1 MKGMCILQS
10 FFKYSSLEQVGM
22 EYFHADGIRTITD
35 ERSIAVVVMQ
45 SVYFVQ
51 TSASESVNIKQ

>member
-45 SVYFVQ
+45 SAILCTDFG
-51 TSASESVNIKQ
+51 K